1 MTASTEFAPDGAVQ
15 APAVAFAETAWA
27 PLRVAIAHEWLV
39 SYAGSERVVEQ
50 MCRVFPDARLLTTL
64 RDDRALPPALTHA
77 ETGLLQAIPGAA
89 SRHQWLIPM
98 MPLDWRL
105 RKPLRDVDVVIS
117 SSHACAKA
125 VRVAEGIPHVCYCH
139 TPMRYAWDFA
149 RESGRFAAPLRMPAR
164 AAMAGFRSWDTR
176 QARRVTQFVANSSAV
191 EERISRT
198 YGRSATVIH
207 PPVDTDYFSPGGHRG
222 GYFLYAGRLVSY
234 KQPDVLVEAFANM
247 RDEELVIAGDGPML
261 QRLRSAAP
269 PNVRFVVKPSNEQ
282 LRELYRGASAVLHP
296 GEEDFG
302 ITMVEAQSCGT
313 PVIALNRGGALDIVS
328 DGQTG
333 VLFEVATPESVRAAV
348 RQSQGVAWDIQQLVA
363 SASRFSQAAF
373 AQKIRREVHRVA
385 SLGIEAVS

>member
-1 MTASTEFAPDGAVQ
+1 MTASMEFALDGAAQSAV
-15 APAVAFAETAWA
+15 APAASEQA

-64 RDDRALPPALTHA
+64 RDDRVLPTALSRA
-77 ETGLLQAIPGAA
+77 ETGVLQAIPGATA
-89 SRHQWLIPM
+89 RHQWLIPM

-105 RKPLRDVDVVIS
+105 RKPLHDVDVVIS

-125 VRVAEGIPHVCYCH
+125 VRIAEGIPHVCYCH

-149 RESGRFAAPLRMPAR
+149 RESGRFPAPLRLPVR
-164 AAMAGFRSWDTR
+164 AAMAGFRSWDSR
-176 QARRVTQFVANSSAV
+176 QARRVTQFVANSRAV
-191 EERISRT
+191 GERIFRT

-207 PPVDTDYFSPGGHRG
+207 PPVDTDYFSPGGRRT

-234 KQPDVLVEAFANM
+234 KQPDILVEAFRNM
-247 RDEELVIAGDGPML
+247 RDQELVIAGAGPML
-261 QRLRSAAP
+261 EKLRSTAP
-269 PNVRFVVKPSNEQ
+269 ANVHFVVKPSDEH
-282 LRELYRGASAVLHP
+282 LRELYRGASALLHP

-313 PVIALNRGGALDIVS
+313 PVIALRRGGALDIVS

-333 VLFEVATPESVRAAV
+333 VLFEAATPGSVRAAV
-348 RQSQGVAWDIQQLVA
+348 ERSQDIAWDVQRLVA
-363 SASRFSQAAF
+363 SASRFSRTAF
-373 AQKIRREVHRVA
+373 AEKIRHEVYRVA
-385 SLGIEAVS
+385 SSGVGASR